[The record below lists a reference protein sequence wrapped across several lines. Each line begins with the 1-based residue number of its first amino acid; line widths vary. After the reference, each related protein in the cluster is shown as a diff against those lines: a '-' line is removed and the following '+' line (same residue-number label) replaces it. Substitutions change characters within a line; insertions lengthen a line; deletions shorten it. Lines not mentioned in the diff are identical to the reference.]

1 MFGIIAPYSIVYTV
15 VVWLIWGF
23 QLDNLGQDQQMTNSV
38 KFLCLERLS
47 LVFLG
52 TGTFF
57 LSAIE
62 ESQSCTC
69 FQHGCSYKVDATSW
83 RIEPA
88 GRAIL
93 GFCCSLVIGHFFLYM
108 HLVWLVFLMNMIF
121 NGICDFLY
129 FWILFAN
136 VFFINML
143 RAHIFES
150 RYSRCS
156 SSSCCGYQVINLN
169 QMALWIGRTLA
180 GWTDSYHTLP
190 MLRVHG
196 PDSHSAAALASAASE
211 NNPNAETVAVTVG
224 TPLSK
229 GPKNWGEGKLVRQER
244 KWDGRSRRVTG
255 TSVEHVRKFKKTQ
268 KMWHSLY
275 STQSNKSRC
284 IETKAWHTD
293 VNIVVGGVCTKLCQW
308 DRTKTFT
315 STFHQFSIWL
325 ARLISSWLVCVCVCD
340 VCVFSFLRQ
349 EDEKPEVVALCNWD
363 VR

>member
-108 HLVWLVFLMNMIF
+108 RCIHLVWLVFLMNMIF

-129 FWILFAN
+129 FWISFAN

-190 MLRVHG
+190 MLRVMVLILILLLLSLQQQVKTIPTPRLWRWRWAHRSPRAQRTG
-196 PDSHSAAALASAASE
+196 ARASWWDR
-211 NNPNAETVAVTVG
+211 NGNGMVG
-224 TPLSK
+224 Q
-229 GPKNWGEGKLVRQER
+229 EG
-244 KWDGRSRRVTG
+244 
-255 TSVEHVRKFKKTQ
+255 
-268 KMWHSLY
+268 SL
-275 STQSNKSRC
+275 
-284 IETKAWHTD
+284 E
-293 VNIVVGGVCTKLCQW
+293 CQW
-308 DRTKTFT
+308 NTCGSSKKHKKCDIHYT
-315 STFHQFSIWL
+315 
-325 ARLISSWLVCVCVCD
+325 ARKVIS
-340 VCVFSFLRQ
+340 
-349 EDEKPEVVALCNWD
+349 PGA
-363 VR
+363 